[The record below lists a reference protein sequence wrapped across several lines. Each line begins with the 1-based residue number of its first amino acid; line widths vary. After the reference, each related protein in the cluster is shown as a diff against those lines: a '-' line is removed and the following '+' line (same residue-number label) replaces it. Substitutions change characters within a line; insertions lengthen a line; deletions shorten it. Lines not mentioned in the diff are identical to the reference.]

1 MHYICTLIV
10 AIASLGITGTGLGQV
25 MSEFTDSG
33 QTLGSSDSSSV
44 ALGDLDGDGDLDAMV
59 ANENPNPNTVWTNT
73 VTGAGVCCAQFGCA
87 VSTENLAGYCEQLGG
102 IYITSG
108 SCEDCPARCIADIVV
123 NEHVDVHDL
132 LYLLGHW
139 GACP

>member
-44 ALGDLDGDGDLDAMV
+44 ALGDLDGDGDLDAMIV
-59 ANENPNPNTVWTNT
+59 NYNNPNFVWTNDGTGTFTDSGQALGAGWGDSVALGDLDGDGDLDAMVMNNGQANTVWTNDG
-73 VTGAGVCCAQFGCA
+73 TGTFTD
-87 VSTENLAGYCEQLGG
+87 S
-102 IYITSG
+102 
-108 SCEDCPARCIADIVV
+108 
-123 NEHVDVHDL
+123 
-132 LYLLGHW
+132 
-139 GACP
+139 